1 MSRVFANTQ
10 APVGGG
16 LAARVVVQLTHVLTD
31 APSSLAS
38 QLLQGI
44 CGVWQIYRRVSNP
57 PDSI

>member
-31 APSSLAS
+31 APSSLHGYLHNFGMALNLWRGS
-38 QLLQGI
+38 LL
-44 CGVWQIYRRVSNP
+44 P
-57 PDSI
+57 